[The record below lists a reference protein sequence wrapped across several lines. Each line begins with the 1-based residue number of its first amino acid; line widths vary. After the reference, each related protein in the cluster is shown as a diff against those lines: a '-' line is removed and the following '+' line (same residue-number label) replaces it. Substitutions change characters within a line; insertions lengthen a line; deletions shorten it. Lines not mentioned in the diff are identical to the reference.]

1 MQTIKT
7 EHGTYKISDTRDAA
21 KFMAQIAKPKNPR
34 KRPEPAPLRGF
45 PGFEAGT
52 TTTKEYLKAYF
63 EINNFDRSYLAL
75 LQALHDTPAPC
86 YDPTQPLVEVHHE

>member
-34 KRPEPAPLRGF
+34 KRPEKAPARSF
-45 PGFEAGT
+45 PAYIPGKT
-52 TTTKEYLKAYF
+52 SVHEYVKRYHEMNGLPGCMVDF
-63 EINNFDRSYLAL
+63 PNLPT
-75 LQALHDTPAPC
+75 TPASV
-86 YDPTQPLVEVHHE
+86 YDPAQPLVEVHHD